1 LGNYLG
7 WLQQSVNGAPRNAE
21 MLGDGGRTHRA
32 GQALDLGGVDAGWRP
47 LYFAL
52 LLALANEN
60 VRLCVPTI
68 ASWRPLP
75 LPPKK
80 PRAY

>member
-1 LGNYLG
+1 
-7 WLQQSVNGAPRNAE
+7 

-47 LYFAL
+47 LYFPL

-60 VRLCVPTI
+60 ARLCVPM
-68 ASWRPLP
+68 
-75 LPPKK
+75 
-80 PRAY
+80 RAHDRQLAAFAAAPEEATGLLTRSSTR